1 MNCRRLF
8 AFVASIATASLLG
21 SFSLAQDEGHSVVV
35 DVQTEGVAVEVQGPA
50 VHQPM
55 PAPALEAEV
64 QLPPAPVIVHE
75 HEAVAVQAAPA
86 CVPIAVVRE
95 ISTIS
100 AKRAYRCHGAPI
112 HQQLC
117 VTNPADCNRC
127 LYGVSVCVP
136 ACCVGQP
143 VCVSNRAGL
152 LGRGYATY
160 RWQCGFEVTVTFL
173 VRGGVILTYR

>member
-8 AFVASIATASLLG
+8 ALLASIATATMFG
-21 SFSLAQDEGHSVVV
+21 SWAIAQEEGHSVVV
-35 DVQTEGVAVEVQGPA
+35 DVQGGAVEVDVQGPV

-55 PAPALEAEV
+55 PAPALETEV
-64 QLPPAPVIVHE
+64 HLPPAPAIVE
-75 HEAVAVQAAPA
+75 GPAVNFQPAPA
-86 CVPIAVVRE
+86 CRPIAVVRE
-95 ISTIS
+95 ISTLS

-127 LYGVSVCVP
+127 LFGVRVCVP

-143 VCVSNRAGL
+143 VCVSQRAGL